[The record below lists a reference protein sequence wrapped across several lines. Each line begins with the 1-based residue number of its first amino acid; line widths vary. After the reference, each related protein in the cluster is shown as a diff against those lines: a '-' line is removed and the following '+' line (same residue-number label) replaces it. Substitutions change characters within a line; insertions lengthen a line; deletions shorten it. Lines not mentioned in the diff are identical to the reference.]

1 VLQTAALD
9 ELASRLLS
17 EAWQALTDEGALP
30 GPIEVTGAD
39 DLLASTLPVIPLA
52 TAAVGASMLAAARL
66 GALRRAGP
74 TALVELDTAHL
85 ACAVRSERYVR
96 GDGRLDVG
104 GFAPLSRFFRTADGW
119 IRPHANYPWHRE
131 HLLSVLGVSAEPDAV
146 AEAVSRWPAVD
157 LENAIFAA
165 GGCAAAVRTADEWR
179 AHPQGALV
187 NAMPLLELESVGSAR
202 AGLPDPPPDT
212 SLPASGLRVLDLT
225 RVIAGPV
232 CTRTLGALGADV
244 LRIDSPH
251 LPEMATQRIDSLAG
265 KRSALL
271 DLRLRSDRARFDAL
285 LAEADVVVQGYRP
298 GAMAGLG
305 LGPEALLARHPG
317 LIVVSLCAWTQRG
330 PWAERRGFDSLVQAG
345 SGIAVCEA
353 ESDPHPGVLPAQ
365 LLDHVTGYLAA
376 AAALVA
382 LGNRH
387 TVGGGWYAR
396 VSLAQTAAWLLRQP
410 LRPKKS
416 VGEIDP
422 TPFQNEL
429 DAPGGPITLIAPPAR
444 LDGRP
449 LRWPGPP
456 AVYGADPP
464 AWSTP

>member
-1 VLQTAALD
+1 LD
-9 ELASRLLS
+9 DHASRLLG
-17 EAWQALTDEGALP
+17 EAWHALTGEGALP

-39 DLLASTLPVIPLA
+39 DLLASALPVIPLA

-66 GALRRAGP
+66 DGLRRSGHTP
-74 TALVELDTAHL
+74 SVELDTAHL

-96 GDGRLDVG
+96 GDGQLEVG

-131 HLLSVLGVSAEPDAV
+131 RLLSVLGTSAEPVAV
-146 AEAVSRWPAVD
+146 AQAVSRWPAVQ
-157 LENAIFAA
+157 LENAIFEA
-165 GGCAAAVRTADEWR
+165 GGCAAAVRTAEEWR
-179 AHPQGALV
+179 ANAQGMVV
-187 NAMPLLELESVGSAR
+187 NAMPLLEMQPVGSAP
-202 AGLPDPPPDT
+202 AGLPDPAPDST
-212 SLPASGLRVLDLT
+212 LPVSGLRVLDLT

-251 LPEMATQRIDSLAG
+251 LPEMATQRVDSLAG
-265 KRSALL
+265 KHSALL
-271 DLRLRSDRARFDAL
+271 DLRQPSDRARFDAL
-285 LAEADVVVQGYRP
+285 LAEAHVVVQGYRP

-305 LGPEALLARHPG
+305 LSPEALIARHPG
-317 LIVVSLCAWTQRG
+317 LIVVSLSAWAERG
-330 PWAERRGFDSLVQAG
+330 PWTERRGFDSLVQAA

-353 ESDPHPGVLPAQ
+353 GPDPQPGVLPAQ

-382 LGNRH
+382 LGNRQAL
-387 TVGGGWYAR
+387 GRGWHAR

-410 LRPKKS
+410 LRTKQAVKQ
-416 VGEIDP
+416 IDP
-422 TPFQNEL
+422 APYQNEF
-429 DAPGGPITLIAPPAR
+429 DTPAGPIKLIAPPAR

-464 AWSTP
+464 YWSAPAARR